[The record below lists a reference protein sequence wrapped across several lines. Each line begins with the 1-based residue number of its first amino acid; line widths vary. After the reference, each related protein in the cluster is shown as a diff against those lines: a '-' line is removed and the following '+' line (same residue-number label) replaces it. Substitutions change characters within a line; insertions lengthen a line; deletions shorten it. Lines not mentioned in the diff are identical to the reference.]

1 MDEMNNSDRL
11 FAFERETRE
20 RGFHLIAG
28 IDEAGRGP
36 LAGPVVAAAVIL
48 PENCMLEGLN
58 DSKKLTASQRERLF
72 HLIHQKALSIGIG
85 VVAHRIIDE
94 INILEATKKAM
105 LKAVSRLSRM
115 PDFLLIDGRTPLD
128 IPIKQATLVK
138 GDSRCASIAA
148 ASIIA
153 KVLRDRI
160 MNGFDRIFPHYE
172 FASHKGYATRAHIN
186 AIKNHGVCS
195 IHRKTFKRVREYL

>member
-1 MDEMNNSDRL
+1 MDEMSNSYRL

-72 HLIHQKALSIGIG
+72 PLIHQTALSIGIG

-105 LKAVSRLSRM
+105 LKAVSSLSRM
-115 PDFLLIDGRTPLD
+115 PDFLLIDGTTPLNT
-128 IPIKQATLVK
+128 PIKQATLVK
-138 GDSRCASIAA
+138 GDSRCASIAS
-148 ASIIA
+148 ASA
-153 KVLRDRI
+153 NLVPVSSSNC
-160 MNGFDRIFPHYE
+160 NGD
-172 FASHKGYATRAHIN
+172 ST
-186 AIKNHGVCS
+186 S
-195 IHRKTFKRVREYL
+195 I